1 MVLDTTTH
9 LRVLLTHDIKH
20 GIPSS
25 HQVDKWCQNPQSP
38 PPLLRIVKLPAKRDS
53 GTMRV
58 QWHNYRYTNTEQ
70 LTSSVAKCNP
80 YHLSVIWEK
89 INTYWVTL
97 SWQHCLLPRVV
108 VNLFIFDEGFNFQKA
123 FHDLQFS
130 RNEYV
135 SSATW

>member
-1 MVLDTTTH
+1 MVLDTTIH

-58 QWHNYRYTNTEQ
+58 QCTITDTNTEQ
-70 LTSSVAKCNP
+70 LTSSVAKYNP
-80 YHLSVIWEK
+80 YH
-89 INTYWVTL
+89 
-97 SWQHCLLPRVV
+97 
-108 VNLFIFDEGFNFQKA
+108 
-123 FHDLQFS
+123 
-130 RNEYV
+130 
-135 SSATW
+135 